1 MHLSGHAEKRSQQ
14 GGRRLR
20 NIEFVVEYGDAP
32 LGAMQAQYTRI
43 EKPVRRGQSV
53 SFENRF
59 RQKPCTLHA
68 VILARIVAPSRKRT
82 FLRHSP
88 GRTAGT
94 PLPHSMCL
102 INMYQYLL

>member
-1 MHLSGHAEKRSQQ
+1 MHLSDHAEKPSQQ

-68 VILARIVAPSRKRT
+68 VTLARIGSVSKT
-82 FLRHSP
+82 NVFETLSLED
-88 GRTAGT
+88 GRQ
-94 PLPHSMCL
+94 LPYPTEHVS
-102 INMYQYLL
+102 